1 MKREKKRVIKKALKN
16 SPYARNSRGVFIVY
30 LVLRLIVIALMV
42 MSIIGKNYE
51 NTFICVLV
59 LVLFML
65 PDLAERKL
73 KIELPSTLEIIILL
87 FIFCAEILGELGAY
101 FVRFAH
107 WDTILHTLNGF
118 VCAAFGY
125 ALVDLL
131 NREEQFSMKLAPI
144 YLAVVAFCFSMTIG
158 VLWEFFE
165 FGADRLLGW
174 DMQKDTVV
182 HSFSSVMLDPTN
194 SNIPVRVENITD
206 VAVNGESLGLGGYL
220 DIGLFDTMEDLF
232 VNFIGAVTFSIIGY
246 VSAKKKE
253 PSKFASRFIPTVAE
267 PEPEPEENEK
277 EKDE

>member
-1 MKREKKRVIKKALKN
+1 MKREKKRGGKGGWK
-16 SPYARNSRGVFIVY
+16 SSTYARNKKSVFIVY

-42 MSIIGKNYE
+42 LSIIGKNYE

-65 PDLAERKL
+65 PDFAERKL

-131 NREEQFSMKLAPI
+131 NREERFSMKLAPI

-158 VLWEFFE
+158 VIWEFFE
-165 FGADRLLGW
+165 FAADRIIGL

-182 HSFSSVMLDPTN
+182 HAFSSVMLDPTN
-194 SNIPVRVENITD
+194 SNIPIRVKDITD

-220 DIGLFDTMEDLF
+220 DIGLYDTMEDLF
-232 VNFIGAVTFSIIGY
+232 VNFIGAVMFSIIGY
-246 VSAKKKE
+246 ISAKRKE
-253 PSKFASRFIPTVAE
+253 PGKFASRFIPTVAE
-267 PEPEPEENEK
+267 RAPETDENKK